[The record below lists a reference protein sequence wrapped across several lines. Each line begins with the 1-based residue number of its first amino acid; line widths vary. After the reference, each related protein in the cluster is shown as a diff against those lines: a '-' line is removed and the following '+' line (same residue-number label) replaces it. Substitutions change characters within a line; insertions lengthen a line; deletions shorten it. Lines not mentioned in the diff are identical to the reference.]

1 MYVITGRGTVVTGKI
16 EQGILKENDELDLLG
31 HDIKKTVCLGIEM
44 FHKTMNTAEVGD
56 NVGILIRNI
65 KKDAVKRGFILCAP
79 GSMKIYKNF
88 EAKVYILSKKE
99 GGRHK
104 GFITN
109 YKPQFFFRTSNVTG
123 SVKLPDNVEIVLPGD
138 SLVFNVELVDF
149 CPLNVGLKFVMREGT
164 LTIGAV

>member
-1 MYVITGRGTVVTGKI
+1 M
-16 EQGILKENDELDLLG
+16 KENDELELLG
-31 HDIKKTVCLGIEM
+31 RDVKKTTCLGIEM
-44 FHKTMNTAEVGD
+44 FHKIMTSAEVGD

-65 KKDAVKRGFILCAP
+65 KREQVRRGYILASP

-88 EAKVYILSKKE
+88 SAKVYILSKKE

-104 GFITN
+104 GFTSQ

-123 SVKLPDNVEIVLPGD
+123 TIILPEGVEVVLPGD
-138 SLVFNVELVDF
+138 SLFINVVLADF
-149 CPLNVGLKFVMREGT
+149 SPLNLNLKFVMREGT